1 MTLESRI
8 QRGVGRGML
17 ERNRPPTINDVAEMA
32 GVSKRT
38 VSRVINRSSKV
49 NEATRV
55 RVLAT
60 IEQLNFTP
68 NRQARGLAVS
78 RSFLLGLVY
87 DVPTLFINDIQKGI
101 LSVCGDAGYE
111 LVVHACHIESDRL
124 IDDVIQ
130 FVDRANL
137 DGVIILP
144 PVSDIDVLAETL
156 DKSGCRFVR
165 FTSVLGDEP
174 WKLVVTNYL
183 PAITDMTSHLY
194 KLGHRDMGFI
204 SGPRTNISSQKRYE
218 MFVQALGRYGLRLP
232 REMIAEG
239 AFTYES
245 GVRAAKRLL
254 SWERRPT
261 AIFAANDEM
270 AFGVMHVAHEMG
282 LKIPDDLSLVG
293 FDGTPFS
300 SFVVPA
306 LSTIR
311 RQTDEMARLG
321 TQKLLALID
330 EGADAAR
337 GFETMIS
344 PQFVPR
350 ESTGPVPTG

>member
-1 MTLESRI
+1 
-8 QRGVGRGML
+8 ML
-17 ERNRPPTINDVAEMA
+17 ERGRVPTINDVADLA

-38 VSRVINRSSKV
+38 VSRVINHSPLV
-49 NEATRV
+49 NDATRAKV
-55 RVLAT
+55 QAA

-68 NRQARGLAVS
+68 NRQARGLAAS
-78 RSFLLGLVY
+78 RSFLLGLIY

-111 LVVHACHIESDRL
+111 LVVHACHIDSDGL
-124 IDDVIQ
+124 IDDVMR
-130 FVDRANL
+130 FVDNTKI

-144 PVSDIDVLAETL
+144 PVSEIDELAETL
-156 DKSGCRFVR
+156 DQYGCRYVR
-165 FTSVLGDEP
+165 FTSDLADDP

-183 PAITDMTSHLY
+183 PAITDMTNHLV

-204 SGPRTNISSQKRYE
+204 SGPRNNISSQKRHE
-218 MFVQALGRYGLRLP
+218 MFAQALARYDLELP
-232 REMIAEG
+232 PEMIVEG

-245 GVRAAKRLL
+245 GVQAAKKLL
-254 SWERRPT
+254 SRERRPT

-300 SFVVPA
+300 SFVIPP

-311 RQTDEMARLG
+311 RQTDEMSRLG

-330 EGADAAR
+330 AGPDAAR
-337 GFETMIS
+337 GFETMVS
-344 PQFVPR
+344 PQFVPQ
-350 ESTGPVPTG
+350 ESTGSVPAG